1 MGLSRR
7 GLIAGAAAATGGTA
21 LIGATTPAEASATGR
36 RSGVSSGARGK
47 AVTTIVIVTGANGG
61 ASGDAELT
69 LRGHRTVG
77 VDLPGHRLGDGQ
89 FRLAY
94 QCPQDLAALSTE
106 RSPMAGITL
115 DDYVEAAVATVRRA
129 ARNGPVVLWGGS
141 MGGATLSRVANEVPH
156 LIRRLVYSS
165 AFCCVDLPSPAAYLM
180 EPEAA
185 DSMILELGGAGIG
198 DPEVIGA
205 TRSNFRTADRAV
217 LAKLKEALCADATD
231 AEFLAMLN
239 TMQPDESYQVPLA
252 DARGHRDTWGRIPR
266 TYIRHTKDRMIP
278 LALQDRFIRE
288 ADRLTPRNRFDV
300 RSVATTHMPDPRGWA
315 PTVDIL
321 DELAS

>member
-1 MGLSRR
+1 MGLTRR
-7 GLIAGAAAATGGTA
+7 GVLGGAAALTSAA
-21 LIGATTPAEASATGR
+21 AMVGAEGHPGR
-36 RSGVSSGARGK
+36 RGI
-47 AVTTIVIVTGANGG
+47 TTIVIVTGANGG
-61 ASGDAELT
+61 AGGDGELT

-77 VDLPGHRLGDGQ
+77 VELPGHGIGDGQ

-94 QCPQDLAALSTE
+94 QCPQNMAALATE

-115 DDYVEAAVATVRRA
+115 DDYAEAAVATVRRA

-141 MGGATLSRVANEVPH
+141 MGGATVNRVANEVPE
-156 LIRRLVYSS
+156 LIERLVYSS

-185 DSMILELGGAGIG
+185 DSMILELGGAGVG
-198 DPEVIGA
+198 DPAVIGA
-205 TRSNFRTADRAV
+205 TRTNFRTADPQV

-239 TMQPDESYQVPLA
+239 TMQPDESTQVPLDNA
-252 DARGHRDTWGRIPR
+252 QGHRETWGRIPR
-266 TYIRHTKDRMIP
+266 TYIRHTRDRMIP

-300 RSVATTHMPDPRGWA
+300 RSIATSHMPDPRGWA
-315 PTVDIL
+315 STVDIL
-321 DELAS
+321 DRLAR